1 MTKKEFTKRQ
11 ILSAFRRSGTHNICP
26 LEGLIATIMLK
37 QQEEFMSSL
46 LWLQNITANDRKYQ
60 KIAFPTPWHYQVPLR

>member
-46 LWLQNITANDRKYQ
+46 L
-60 KIAFPTPWHYQVPLR
+60 